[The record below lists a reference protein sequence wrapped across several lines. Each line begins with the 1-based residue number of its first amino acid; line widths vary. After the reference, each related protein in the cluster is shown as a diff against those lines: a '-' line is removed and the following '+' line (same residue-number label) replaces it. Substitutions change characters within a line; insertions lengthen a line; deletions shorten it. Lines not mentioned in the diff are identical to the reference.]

1 MTLTCHDIDPSGA
14 PHGAVSESF
23 ADALAS
29 RRIAA
34 IRKSMAPGGSDVDPR
49 GVRDWVGHEF
59 AQVCLDTVDAGPTA
73 LQEAA

>member
-1 MTLTCHDIDPSGA
+1 MKLTCNDIDPSGA

-34 IRKSMAPGGSDVDPR
+34 IRKSMAPGDVDPR
-49 GVRDWVGHEF
+49 GVRDWVGHEI
-59 AQVCLDTVDAGPTA
+59 AKVYLDTVDAGPTPMR
-73 LQEAA
+73 EAA